1 MQTILSINN
10 VFFICSHKSNKM
22 RKNVKLNFFFSIEGR
37 AEASEDDDKI
47 SLAGQGW
54 EGEVGGGGDRGAPG
68 VRLRLRVRERGALRR
83 LLQRSEL
90 RVRVQWSHLVRGE
103 GRLSAENRSFLTQ
116 YLGCKCS
123 NVKFSCLCLQR
134 KSFFVARRN
143 AFKAEVKDETIDER
157 WLIKYLHW
165 LHQNIASSIIIFSKN
180 CPSWNIIISS
190 WNL

>member
-47 SLAGQGW
+47 SLARQGW

-90 RVRVQWSHLVRGE
+90 RVRVQWSHLGRGE

-116 YLGCKCS
+116 YLGGVIPSNCKFTNFLACACKEMVS
-123 NVKFSCLCLQR
+123 LLLGVMPSKLRSKMRLFSDCLL
-134 KSFFVARRN
+134 
-143 AFKAEVKDETIDER
+143 
-157 WLIKYLHW
+157 W
-165 LHQNIASSIIIFSKN
+165 
-180 CPSWNIIISS
+180 
-190 WNL
+190 